1 MKKQLLIYLFLF
13 ASVIGFAQSKLI
25 TGSVLIDEGAD
36 MTSTSAGIRVENLR
50 SDSRTYTNYSGFYSI
65 QANIGDT
72 ILFEA
77 DFLVPRKIV
86 INQAIYTKG
95 FLQAHL
101 NIETIEL
108 GTAVVGDKFGKNGQR
123 DSKTDL
129 YDRIGLDQRLRDLE
143 PKRDIAK
150 FKPMDLLNPVRL
162 IGHMNGF
169 YRDQRRV
176 RNYETKASL
185 IQEVKHYYP
194 LTFYTE
200 ELHIPEYKIEE
211 FLYYTSDRYPLRE
224 KVIGRQFETIMID
237 LEPFAKQYLTELNQ
251 NAKQ

>member
-1 MKKQLLIYLFLF
+1 MKKQLFLSIF
-13 ASVIGFAQSKLI
+13 FITSVISFAQSKLI
-25 TGSVLIDEGAD
+25 TGSVLIDEGEN
-36 MTSTSAGIRVENLR
+36 MTSTTAGIRIENLR
-50 SDSRTYTNYSGFYSI
+50 TDSRTYTNYSGYYSI

-77 DFLVPRKIV
+77 DFLIPRKIV
-86 INQAIYTKG
+86 INQSIYAKG
-95 FLQAHL
+95 YLQAHL

-108 GTAVVGDKFGKNGQR
+108 GAAVIGNKYGQLKDR

-129 YDRIGLDQRLRDLE
+129 YDKLGLDQRLRDLE

-169 YRDQRRV
+169 YRDQRRI

-194 LTFYTE
+194 LTYYTND
-200 ELHIPEYKIEE
+200 LQIPEYKIEE
-211 FLYYTSDRYPLRE
+211 FLNYVNDRYPLRD
-224 KVIGRQFETIMID
+224 KVLGRQFETIMID
-237 LEPFAKQYLTELNQ
+237 LEPFAKLYLAELNQ
-251 NAKQ
+251 NKK

>member
-1 MKKQLLIYLFLF
+1 MKKHLLNYLFLLIT
-13 ASVIGFAQSKLI
+13 VVGFAQSKLI

-36 MTSTSAGIRVENLR
+36 ITSTSAGIRIENLR
-50 SDSRTYTNYSGFYSI
+50 SDARTYTNYSGLYSI
-65 QANIGDT
+65 QANVGDT

-86 INQAIYTKG
+86 VNQNIFSKG

-101 NIETIEL
+101 DIETIEL
-108 GTAVVGDKFGKNGQR
+108 GTAVIGNKYGENNQR
-123 DSKTDL
+123 DNKTDL

-169 YRDQRRV
+169 YRDQRRI
-176 RNYETKASL
+176 RNYETKSSL
-185 IQEVKHYYP
+185 VQEVKHYYP

-200 ELHIPEYKIEE
+200 ELKIPEYKIDE
-211 FLYYTSDRYPLRE
+211 FLYYVNDRYPLRD
-224 KVIGRQFETIMID
+224 KVLSRQFQTIMID
-237 LEPFAKQYLTELNQ
+237 LEPFAKQYLSELNQ
-251 NAKQ
+251 NKP